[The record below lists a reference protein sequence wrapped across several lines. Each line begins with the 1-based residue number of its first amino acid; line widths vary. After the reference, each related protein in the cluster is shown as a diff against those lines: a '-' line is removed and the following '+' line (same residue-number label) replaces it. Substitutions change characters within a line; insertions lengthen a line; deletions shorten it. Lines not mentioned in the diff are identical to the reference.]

1 MRAAFATLLAM
12 ICAVATGSAGDWR
25 ETLTSP
31 QPGKFPL
38 PRPLKARYV
47 FGWSAFHAAEV
58 EADFSREKSGELQL
72 KAKART
78 VGPVRG
84 LWRLDADHTS
94 RVRAENLQPVT
105 LVQNESYS
113 DETRKTSVAFGP
125 KGASRKRDTVPKGKD
140 SGKTKRF
147 KFAPVFDLHAALL
160 FIRSQP
166 LEPGDVIRLATYPAA
181 QAYHTEVEV
190 VGREMVTVAKEK
202 RPALKLGLR
211 LQKISKNLKLE
222 RHKKFKRAYAW
233 LSDDEDRLLL
243 KVEAD
248 VMVGKVWME
257 LESAEF
263 L

>member
-1 MRAAFATLLAM
+1 MRTAFATLLAM
-12 ICAVATGSAGDWR
+12 ICAATVSAGDWR

-31 QPGKFPL
+31 RPGKFPP

-58 EADFSREKSGELQL
+58 EADFSEKSGELQL
-72 KAKART
+72 RAKART
-78 VGPVRG
+78 VGAVRA
-84 LWRLDADHTS
+84 LWRLDADHLS

-113 DETRKTSVAFGP
+113 DETRKTSVTFGP
-125 KGASRKRDTVPKGKD
+125 EGASRKRDTVPKGKD

-147 KFAPVFDLHAALL
+147 KFAPVFDLHSALL

-166 LEPGDVIRLATYPAA
+166 LEPGDVVRLATYPAA

-190 VGREMVTVAKEK
+190 LGREMVTVAKEK

-211 LQKISKNLKLE
+211 LQKISKDLKLE

-243 KVEAD
+243 KVEAE